1 MGFCDVRV
9 LYYVGYFGEGGVMM
23 FEKLEDIEEKIE
35 DCIVGAETAISRGDV
50 TESIR
55 LLTEIAGLSVDLVV
69 EVRRLRRE
77 CEEVRE

>member
-1 MGFCDVRV
+1 
-9 LYYVGYFGEGGVMM
+9 M
-23 FEKLEDIEEKIE
+23 FEKLEDIEKEIE
-35 DCIVGAETAISRGDV
+35 RHVVEAETAASIGDV

-77 CEEVRE
+77 CGGVGE